1 MALTKSI
8 DYKGWTTQAY
18 ASIEACSVVRVNKES
33 FKVCPILITFKDSEK
48 TVALSEDRSLELVI
62 DYSSGGINFAD
73 VYTKI
78 KENENWSDW
87 DDVLE
92 G

>member
-33 FKVCPILITFKDSEK
+33 FKVCPIIITFKDSEK

-62 DYSSGGINFAD
+62 PYSEDGVNFAD
-73 VYTKI
+73 VYNEI
-78 KENENWSDW
+78 KKVEAWAEWTDA
-87 DDVLE
+87 
-92 G
+92 